1 MKILDKKTGFY
12 KYAPILA
19 ALAFAIPNFAMAQ
32 TATNTAK
39 GDEQKI
45 TIKRVPGIITGGTVD
60 KITYKPNCTKFV
72 FDISASSIQEATSRT
87 YVLEQEAKFNKIR
100 DRWTEYE
107 DCIIENARLDVSAIN
122 DKLSNYIQSSSKV
135 EVDTF
140 TATNAAANA
149 AAARLKG
156 LKKPVKPVGFTP
168 HAWALPAEG
177 RLLGSVTSG
186 NASEVVYTSGCGVYT
201 GEVTAEDFA
210 TVTSGDDFNKMV
222 DVLKTGPDKIQKAID
237 CRNTNVQADFTALSK
252 KIEDGLNEV
261 YLPERT
267 AFEENYSKVRTQ
279 INLQRQAGGLL
290 AGSSSKAGAKKPTK
304 KK

>member
-1 MKILDKKTGFY
+1 MKILDKKAGFY

-19 ALAFAIPNFAMAQ
+19 ALAFAVPNFAMAQ
-32 TATNTAK
+32 TATNAADN
-39 GDEQKI
+39 GEQKI
-45 TIKRVPGIITGGTVD
+45 TIKRMPGTITGGTVD

-72 FDISASSIQEATSRT
+72 FDISASSIQEATSRA

-107 DCIIENARLDVSAIN
+107 DCIIENARLDVAAMN
-122 DKLSNYIQSSSKV
+122 EKLSNYIQSSSKT
-135 EVDTF
+135 EIDGF
-140 TATNAAANA
+140 TATNAAANE
-149 AAARLKG
+149 AAARLKAA
-156 LKKPVKPVGFTP
+156 KKPAKPVGFTP
-168 HAWALPAEG
+168 RAWATPAAG

-186 NASEVVYTSGCGVYT
+186 NASEVVYTSGCGIYT
-201 GEVTAEDFA
+201 GEVTPEDFA
-210 TVTSGDDFNKMV
+210 KVVAGDDFNKMV

-237 CRNTNVQADFTALSK
+237 CRNTNVQEDFSAISK

-290 AGSSSKAGAKKPTK
+290 AGSGGKAPAKKPTK